1 MIVFRFGTETLHGRV
16 TFLKKSPK
24 IERPNVTYHE
34 TKKIGDKQNWFVFE
48 NTVYG
53 TIERASQV

>member
-34 TKKIGDKQNWFVFE
+34 TKKIGDKQN
-48 NTVYG
+48 
-53 TIERASQV
+53 